1 VFGKPTRV
9 SVIDA
14 AKAWTGETRRRRGT
28 CRYKGRTCDIL
39 RLSRCAVKSSVEV
52 YITFTA

>member
-1 VFGKPTRV
+1 MFGKPTRV
-9 SVIDA
+9 SVIDT

-28 CRYKGRTCDIL
+28 YRYKGRTFDIF
-39 RLSRCAVKSSVEV
+39 RLSRCAEKSSVEV